1 VAALNAWLIAVIA
14 LLPALAVPII
24 GALRGPLLPRLVA
37 VQLATGLAAMI
48 LALMTF
54 AFDQSAFM
62 DLPLALVLLSFP
74 GTLALALFMERWL

>member
-1 VAALNAWLIAVIA
+1 MNAWMVAVIA
-14 LLPALAVPII
+14 LLPALLVPVL
-24 GALRGPLLPRLVA
+24 GALRGGLLPRLVA
-37 VQLATGLAAMI
+37 VQLASGLAALI

-74 GTLALALFMERWL
+74 GTLALGLFLERWL